1 MELWGKQGAAAKGG
15 GVQAKV
21 HEGAAHPVLR
31 LASGVALQASTS
43 PSEPCFIVAVTLEQ
57 RCACL
62 AEAAACGSTTATR
75 REVTCPQPVHYHRSL
90 CRGAAPAPS
99 GPAQLCKA
107 SRLQLVP
114 HECAHRKV
122 GDAAGHVDGAGQRGG
137 LGEAQAGREQEDE
150 ELRAARK

>member
-1 MELWGKQGAAAKGG
+1 
-15 GVQAKV
+15 
-21 HEGAAHPVLR
+21 
-31 LASGVALQASTS
+31 
-43 PSEPCFIVAVTLEQ
+43 VAVTLEQ

-75 REVTCPQPVHYHRSL
+75 RGVTCHAACALPQESS
-90 CRGAAPAPS
+90 S
-99 GPAQLCKA
+99 GGCARALQALHSLCKA

-114 HECAHRKV
+114 YEYAHRKV